1 MASGITIICREV
13 CKTTGCIAVYVC
25 KKDVEDRDLQ
35 IVKIRGVFNPELSYY
50 AIRTCV
56 ADDAE
61 ALDDIVRLLKRRNV
75 SETEVERYGGIV
87 TL

>member
-1 MASGITIICREV
+1 MSSGITIICREV
-13 CKTTGCIAVYVC
+13 CRTTGDIAVYTC

-35 IVKIRGVFNPELSYY
+35 IVRIRSVFNPELSYY

-61 ALDDIVRLLKRRNV
+61 AWEDIVRLLKRRNL
-75 SETEVERYGGIV
+75 SEAAVERYGGIV
-87 TL
+87 KL